1 MSKAHRGTGI
11 RSEVNHGRGK
21 CPRCG
26 NENVKVLYEKEI
38 DGNRLNSVQAVL
50 CMPPLY
56 KGGFIFYSGITSIF
70 EFCTEIC
77 YFIYCFGNFFSSVGS
92 VCDLRCDG

>member
-21 CPRCG
+21 CPRYG

-38 DGNRLNSVQAVL
+38 DGNNVKICKVCNAALKNIARKEARAVKAAAATEQA
-50 CMPPLY
+50 
-56 KGGFIFYSGITSIF
+56 
-70 EFCTEIC
+70 
-77 YFIYCFGNFFSSVGS
+77 
-92 VCDLRCDG
+92 

>member
-11 RSEVNHGRGK
+11 RNEAMHGRGK

-38 DGNRLNSVQAVL
+38 DGNNVKI
-50 CMPPLY
+50 C
-56 KGGFIFYSGITSIF
+56 K
-70 EFCTEIC
+70 FCNAQLKNIARKEARAGKAAAAAAAATEAPAEA
-77 YFIYCFGNFFSSVGS
+77 
-92 VCDLRCDG
+92 

>member
-38 DGNRLNSVQAVL
+38 DGNNVKICKVCNAALKNIARKEARAVKAAAATEQA
-50 CMPPLY
+50 
-56 KGGFIFYSGITSIF
+56 
-70 EFCTEIC
+70 
-77 YFIYCFGNFFSSVGS
+77 
-92 VCDLRCDG
+92 

>member
-38 DGNRLNSVQAVL
+38 DGNNVKICKVCNAALKNIARKEARAVKADAATEQA
-50 CMPPLY
+50 
-56 KGGFIFYSGITSIF
+56 
-70 EFCTEIC
+70 
-77 YFIYCFGNFFSSVGS
+77 
-92 VCDLRCDG
+92 

>member
-38 DGNRLNSVQAVL
+38 DGNNVKICKVCNATLKNIARKEARAVKAAAATEQA
-50 CMPPLY
+50 
-56 KGGFIFYSGITSIF
+56 
-70 EFCTEIC
+70 
-77 YFIYCFGNFFSSVGS
+77 
-92 VCDLRCDG
+92 

>member
-11 RSEVNHGRGK
+11 RREAHHGRGK

-38 DGNRLNSVQAVL
+38 DGNTVKICKKCNAALKNIARKEARAG
-50 CMPPLY
+50 
-56 KGGFIFYSGITSIF
+56 KAAAAAAAATS
-70 EFCTEIC
+70 EEAPAEA
-77 YFIYCFGNFFSSVGS
+77 
-92 VCDLRCDG
+92 